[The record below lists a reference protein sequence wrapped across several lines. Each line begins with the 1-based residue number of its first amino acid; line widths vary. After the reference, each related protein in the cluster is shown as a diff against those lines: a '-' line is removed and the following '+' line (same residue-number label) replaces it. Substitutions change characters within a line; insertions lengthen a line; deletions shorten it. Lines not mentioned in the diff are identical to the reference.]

1 MKKLILLNTALLAL
15 GACSPTDY
23 SRFVLGLGNPS
34 NVPAGQY
41 AEKILQY
48 YDIDKDALDDKGVI
62 AYGNNVGEVTTLI
75 KLGEVGAGII
85 YRSDATTYEL
95 KIVGRATEEMCGK
108 VLYPAATIKNN
119 SSELVKNASK
129 SFLEYLTNQDAM
141 EEFNKVG
148 FVSACRAKE
157 ISTQTSENVEISIFA
172 ATSLTASLNKIVEK
186 YHTAYP
192 NVNFVMNYAA
202 SGTLQNQIETN
213 VEACNIFISA
223 AQKQMNAL
231 MLEGLIES
239 STRFDILENEVCL
252 CVPNS
257 NPYNINSFENLKNI
271 LNSILGN

>member
-1 MKKLILLNTALLAL
+1 MKKLILLSTALLTL

-23 SRFVLGLGNPS
+23 SHFILGLGNPS

-48 YDIDKDALDDKGVI
+48 YGIDKSALDQKGVI

-75 KLGEVGAGII
+75 KLGEVGAGVI

-108 VLYPAATIKNN
+108 VLYPTAIIKNN
-119 SSELVKNASK
+119 NSELVKNASK
-129 SFLEYLTNQDAM
+129 SFLEYLTNADAM

-148 FVSACRAKE
+148 FVSACEAKE
-157 ISTQTSENVEISIFA
+157 ISTQTSENVEISVFA
-172 ATSLTASLNKIVEK
+172 ATSLTASLNSIITK
-186 YHTAYP
+186 YKTVAP
-192 NVNFVMNYAA
+192 NVNVVVNYAA

-231 MLEGLIES
+231 QEEGLIDTT
-239 STRFDILENEVCL
+239 TRFDILENEVCL
-252 CVPNS
+252 CVPEL
-257 NPYNINSFENLKNI
+257 NPYNINSFDDLKNI
-271 LNSILGN
+271 LNSILA